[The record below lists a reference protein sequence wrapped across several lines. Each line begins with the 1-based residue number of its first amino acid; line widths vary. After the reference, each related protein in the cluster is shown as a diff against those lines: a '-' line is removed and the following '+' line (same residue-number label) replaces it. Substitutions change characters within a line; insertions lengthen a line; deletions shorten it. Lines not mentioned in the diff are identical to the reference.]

1 MTDMELVNQFLSRSD
16 LSGTEEILKARA
28 IDLDQKLGKA
38 RQEFQKLT
46 EQHGAKQAEVIAL
59 SQQLEGVLQVAL
71 EAAKQQAGASAT
83 APVAE
88 PQGE

>member
-1 MTDMELVNQFLSRSD
+1 MTDMELVNKFLSRPE
-16 LSGTEEILKARA
+16 LSGTEEILKSRA

-59 SQQLEGVLQVAL
+59 SQQLEGVLQVCL
-71 EAAKQQAGASAT
+71 EAAKQAGPAEEVAPT
-83 APVAE
+83 APPSE
-88 PQGE
+88 

>member
-1 MTDMELVNQFLSRSD
+1 MTDMELVNQFLSRPD

-28 IDLDQKLGKA
+28 IDLDQKLSKA
-38 RQEFQKLT
+38 RQEFQKLS

-71 EAAKQQAGASAT
+71 EAAKSQAPS
-83 APVAE
+83 VAVE
-88 PQGE
+88 EVSQGE